1 VIEKTFRVFT
11 NRDEQ
16 LTSEMIAHALLKQ
29 ETLNPEG
36 SGAAYG
42 VIEVREEESGPKS
55 SDCPGCEML
64 SN

>member
-1 VIEKTFRVFT
+1 MIEKTFRVFT

-16 LTSEMIAHALLKQ
+16 LTSEKIAHALLKQ

-36 SGAAYG
+36 SGASYG
-42 VIEVREEESGPKS
+42 VIEVREESGPQI
-55 SDCPGCEML
+55 SDCPECEML